1 MNRRSIPKQRSHKEI
16 MAMLELAMDKSDQ
29 LAKGTQEKL
38 FQDMAILALAWTLG
52 FTNRKPLVNKDIDQ

>member
-1 MNRRSIPKQRSHKEI
+1 

-29 LAKGTQEKL
+29 LGKGTQEKL